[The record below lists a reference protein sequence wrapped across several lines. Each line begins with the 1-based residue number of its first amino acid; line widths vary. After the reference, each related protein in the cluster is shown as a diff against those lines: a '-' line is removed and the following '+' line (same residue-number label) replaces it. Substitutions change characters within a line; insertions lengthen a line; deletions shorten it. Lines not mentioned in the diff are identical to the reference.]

1 MADPKRKALM
11 KPFELL
17 GISAVFGLFVAGVI
31 FYTTRNGVVALI
43 AAGGTFVVA
52 VVVLAMLVLSY
63 KPNEP
68 VVHYLDRFD
77 EDAPRIDGDDGET
90 PAPAAATVSTDSAPA
105 EGDVVEGAATGVD
118 ETEADVAR
126 DVVAE
131 DVVAEDA
138 VADEPGDDGDDD
150 PTRVDV
156 TVVETEI
163 VEVDDDGN
171 VEIVVV
177 VEVVEDEPPAQL
189 PGEQPDEADERR
201 ER

>member
-17 GISAVFGLFVAGVI
+17 GISAVFGLFVALVI
-31 FYTTRNGVVALI
+31 FYTTRNGLVAVI
-43 AAGGTFVVA
+43 AAGGTFIVA

-77 EDAPRIDGDDGET
+77 EDASRIDDGD
-90 PAPAAATVSTDSAPA
+90 A
-105 EGDVVEGAATGVD
+105 ETGVD
-118 ETEADVAR
+118 ETDAVVADA
-126 DVVAE
+126 VVAE
-131 DVVAEDA
+131 DVA
-138 VADEPGDDGDDD
+138 ADEPADEADDD

-163 VEVDDDGN
+163 VEVDDDGD
-171 VEIVVV
+171 VEVVDV
-177 VEVVEDEPPAQL
+177 VEVVETDPAAER
-189 PGEQPDEADERR
+189 PVERPSEQPDDADERR